1 MKLASVNK
9 ENIDDLYDLN
19 AKLAESENQRH
30 LFTADRQSYSD
41 AFLATTPACFGALAY
56 QGDQPV
62 GFYIYNFK
70 FASYIASRV
79 LYIEDLYLIDGYDTE
94 ENKKLLL
101 QHAVRRSQS
110 ESCCRVE
117 MRVLREFNVGYG
129 LIKSVGFSE
138 IQKWDV
144 YRLDL

>member
-1 MKLASVNK
+1 MELANVNK
-9 ENIDDLYDLN
+9 GNIDDLYDLN
-19 AKLAESENQRH
+19 AKLAESEKQRH
-30 LFTADRQSYSD
+30 LFTADRESYAD
-41 AFLATTPACFGALAY
+41 AFLATTPACFGSLAY
-56 QGDQPV
+56 QDEQPV

-79 LYIEDLYLIDGYDTE
+79 LYVEDMYLVDGFDTD

-110 ESCCRVE
+110 EKCCRVE
-117 MRVLREFNVGYG
+117 MRVLKAFNPGYG

-138 IQKWDV
+138 ITKWDV